1 MKMFGIIKCESFPI
15 SFLMSFAACNL
26 HISNGTPEREL
37 RGLERPPTFLLV
49 HDFI

>member
-26 HISNGTPEREL
+26 HISNGTPEPGAE
-37 RGLERPPTFLLV
+37 GAAAPPTVLLM